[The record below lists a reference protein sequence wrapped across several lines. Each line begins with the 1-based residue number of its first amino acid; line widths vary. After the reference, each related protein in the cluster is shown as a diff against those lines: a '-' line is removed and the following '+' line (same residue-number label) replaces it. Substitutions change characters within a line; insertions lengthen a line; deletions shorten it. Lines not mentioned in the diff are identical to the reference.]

1 MEPQVATLSPPVD
14 LERDHVRGGADAPVT
29 LVEYGDFQCP
39 YCGEAYPVVNEL
51 LERFGDQLR
60 FVFRHMPLPDLHPR
74 APFAAEA
81 AEAAAAQGRFWE
93 MHDRLFEH
101 QHELSDDELRAH
113 AEAVG
118 VGDAARFDA
127 ELRERAHEARVAED
141 YESGARSGIPSTPRF
156 FVNGLIHLGSASYP
170 ELSEAISEELALA
183 AGLRTPPPGRP

>member
-14 LERDHVRGGADAPVT
+14 PARDHVRGDPDAPVT

-51 LERFGDQLR
+51 LERFGDQLL

-81 AEAAAAQGRFWE
+81 AEAAGAQGRFWE

-101 QHELSDDELRAH
+101 QHQLTDAELRAH

-118 VGDAARFDA
+118 VADAARFDA
-127 ELRERAHEARVAED
+127 DLRDRVYEARVAED
-141 YESGARSGIPSTPRF
+141 FESGSRSGVPSTPRF

-170 ELSEAISEELALA
+170 ELLEAISEELEVS
-183 AGLRTPPPGRP
+183 AGSRTPPPGRP